1 MNSQNSDDRPVVNLG
16 NPPEITSD
24 QLAAAL
30 RTGRSVYRDVDPVI
44 LDLLIARNASA
55 ERVAFS
61 SDTSD
66 ESAMPQPE
74 PRDALPVMD
83 DAASEPAPMGDY
95 PDDGYGELPEVSGVA
110 DVDVNERDRSG
121 TMDPVP
127 QEIVSVEG
135 GDVDTLTS
143 AIEPERDWKEDPYV
157 YWMSGWLEKMADAY
171 PNRLAMAQAFR
182 DDLAEVLKKAQTE
195 GIVDPRAPRYE
206 INHFIDL
213 ITQTIKSID
222 RYEVDRDAKYDVD
235 LTQFE
240 RPQPIHGVDLG
251 DTGSDEDNDERPRE
265 PPSPKL
271 LPNGELEMTTDEM
284 LALHAAHLL
293 GPTRQ
298 SLEFLYGDALDDMPE
313 VLESLRLREE
323 KAAEMKRMAANT
335 DPYEEVR
342 GTSMDPLFGGE
353 HLLPDTHG
361 EAHGRAASQSVV
373 GASSSIQGKD
383 GARSVLS
390 SADDVIDDSIAAQA
404 SNNTSSNSHGV
415 ASLDEVP
422 VSGHIEST
430 SVNGGADSSGDPGPE
445 PEYPISSDSVV
456 EDDPSV
462 VAENVEQMNRLNE
475 KASERQAPYIPIS
488 PFSQLTPE
496 QVAQLEDRRR
506 PQDRTDD
513 ESQSTDKVNE
523 SQPDKAGARS
533 SFGPGGKPE
542 DSPDQGGRINIP
554 VQASAVEAA
563 VTSAFVTAG
572 MGVAGAAKGVGKLV
586 DITRGGLE
594 RFKKNGIGAF
604 HDALFDRQRAAAEK
618 LITQAEQILNAAEQE
633 TDPTKV
639 KQRIDDAI
647 KVIGSA
653 VIKSDEISSTFSR
666 STEPQ
671 FAQANST
678 ICKVKAVAKK
688 AEDHVVQRIKDG
700 QALEEQLAAIRKHG
714 ALLENILTRLR
725 QAFDFI
731 RLKMGLGGQDTSPTQ
746 ENSDASETPGETLA
760 H

>member
-1 MNSQNSDDRPVVNLG
+1 MNTQNSDDRSVVNLG

-30 RTGRSVYRDVDPVI
+30 RTGRSVYREVDPAI
-44 LDLLIARNASA
+44 LDRLSARYASA
-55 ERVAFS
+55 GRAAFS

-74 PRDALPVMD
+74 PRDAVPVMD

-95 PDDGYGELPEVSGVA
+95 PDDGYGELPEVSGRA
-110 DVDVNERDRSG
+110 DVDVNEPDRSG
-121 TMDPVP
+121 AMDLDP
-127 QEIVSVEG
+127 QEIVSEEG
-135 GDVDTLTS
+135 GDVDSLIS

-157 YWMSGWLEKMADAY
+157 YWMSGWLEEMADAY
-171 PNRLAMAQAFR
+171 PNRLAMTQAFR

-195 GIVDPRAPRYE
+195 GVVDPRAPRYE

-251 DTGSDEDNDERPRE
+251 DMGSDEDNDERPRE

-313 VLESLRLREE
+313 VLASLRLREE

-342 GTSMDPLFGGE
+342 GTSMDPLFEGE
-353 HLLPDTHG
+353 HSLPDTHG
-361 EAHGRAASQSVV
+361 EEHGLAASQAVV
-373 GASSSIQGKD
+373 GASSSIQSGD
-383 GARSVLS
+383 EARSVLS
-390 SADDVIDDSIAAQA
+390 SVDEVIDVPIAAHA
-404 SNNTSSNSHGV
+404 SNNTPSNSQGV
-415 ASLDEVP
+415 ASLVEAP
-422 VSGHIEST
+422 GSGHIEST
-430 SVNGGADSSGDPGPE
+430 PVDGGAESNGDPGPE
-445 PEYPISSDSVV
+445 PEYPVSSGSVV

-462 VAENVEQMNRLNE
+462 VADNVEQMNRLNE
-475 KASERQAPYIPIS
+475 KASERPTPYIPIS

-496 QVAQLEDRRR
+496 QVAQMEDRRR

-513 ESQSTDKVNE
+513 GIQSTDKVNAG
-523 SQPDKAGARS
+523 QPDDEGARS
-533 SFGPGGKPE
+533 RFASGGKAA
-542 DSPDQGGRINIP
+542 DNPDQGGRINIP

-586 DITRGGLE
+586 DITREGLE

-618 LITQAEQILNAAEQE
+618 LISQAEQILNAAEQE
-633 TDPTKV
+633 TDPNKV

-671 FAQANST
+671 FEQANST
-678 ICKVKAVAKK
+678 ICKVKAIAKK
-688 AEDHVVQRIKDG
+688 AEDQVVQRITDG
-700 QALEEQLAAIRKHG
+700 QALEEQLVAIRKHG
-714 ALLENILTRLR
+714 ALLDNILTRLR
-725 QAFDFI
+725 QAFNFI
-731 RLKMGLGGQDTSPTQ
+731 RLKMGLGEQDTSSTQ
-746 ENSDASETPGETLA
+746 ENADAPETPAETLS